1 MMICVPWI
9 LIVKHD
15 ERFERLLILCRR
27 KVFFNENNK
36 TTIACRKIRIVSNI
50 YIFMH
55 LLNKDDLFYDKK

>member
-1 MMICVPWI
+1 M
-9 LIVKHD
+9 KHD